1 LSLFILTLNGFVLPV
16 ASPDHPEKEYPSA
29 CVAVNETLVFSFW
42 VSPESFTVPPS
53 EAETTKVK
61 VTVGYGIGTTASGI
75 ELSLEQDKTIKK
87 TNLIKF

>member
-1 LSLFILTLNGFVLPV
+1 MRSITAPDIIEAVV
-16 ASPDHPEKEYPSA
+16 AANIAKAPK
-29 CVAVNETLVFSFW
+29 NT
-42 VSPESFTVPPS
+42 PESFTVPPS